1 MLSEQANTQKT
12 AQSRASS
19 VSQVGARSLLHSKLG
34 DRLVLLSALRKSFTV
49 AALMLLVGLNN
60 SELAIAQSP
69 TVLKDIV
76 FSRLVGESVHINF
89 VTDGTVNEPGS
100 FVTDQPARIALD
112 FFGVSSELAQ
122 RKLDIKTGKVES
134 ITTVQAG
141 DRTRVVIN
149 LYDTARYELLPAS
162 NGYSITVFNS
172 EIDNSAIVQPKPFAA
187 RPEVA
192 TTQAVQNIDFRRSE
206 AGGGKLVVD
215 LNDPGV
221 TVDTRESDGEI
232 IVDLLGVAL
241 PSSLERRLD
250 VVDFATPVQTVDAFQ
265 NGDNV
270 RIVVVPQGKYQHLS
284 FQTGNRFNLIVDPIV
299 ETDADRERL
308 AQEELGFAGERLS
321 INLQKID
328 VRSALAVIADF
339 TGINFVTSD
348 SVQGEISVN
357 LKDVPW
363 DQALD
368 VIMRSKGLSKRQTGN
383 VIWVAPTKEIQEFE
397 EEELKANA
405 IAAEF
410 APLTSEMIKISYAKA
425 EELAEVIK
433 SVGSNEASADGAQGD
448 PNRQFVG
455 ESSSSSSLS
464 GGMGF
469 GAGGVS
475 TSNSLLTPRG
485 SVTADART
493 NTLLIQDVAEKIREI
508 RLLVEQLDKPVR
520 QVLIETRIVE
530 ATDTFSRELGA
541 RLGFQRITDAARFPG
556 SNGSDIGEFVSSGTT
571 EGLTVIQNSQLDDEP
586 GLLFDNSRGTPG
598 GLAVDLGANGIG
610 QNQAASYAFD
620 IFKAGVGY
628 AHLITLELSALQA
641 DGRGKVVASPRL
653 ITANQKEA
661 SIRQGEERVFE
672 LEGSQVAGIETKEA
686 VLKLVVTPQITP
698 DDRVIMDVQVNQDT
712 FIPGTAGNLSIKE
725 VKTQVLADNGE
736 TIIIGGIYQEEN
748 QYSETKVPFL
758 GDIPVLGNLFKKK
771 SKTDN
776 RIELLIFL
784 TPKIISPKL
793 DLG

>member
-1 MLSEQANTQKT
+1 MLDLVTVRKLPKIVILSLVMAFAIVSVAYIDRVN
-12 AQSRASS
+12 AQN
-19 VSQVGARSLLHSKLG
+19 Q
-34 DRLVLLSALRKSFTV
+34 TT
-49 AALMLLVGLNN
+49 M
-60 SELAIAQSP
+60 
-69 TVLKDIV
+69 TDIV
-76 FSRLVGESVHINF
+76 FSRLAGDSVQINF
-89 VTDGTVNEPGS
+89 LTDADLTEPGS

-112 FFGVSSELAQ
+112 FFGVSADLAQ
-122 RKLDIKTGKVES
+122 RKLDIKTGSVDSVSAIE
-134 ITTVQAG
+134 VG
-141 DRTRVVIN
+141 DRTRVVVN
-149 LYDTARYELLPAS
+149 LYESSRYELLPVE
-162 NGYSITVFNS
+162 NGYSITIFSN
-172 EIDNSAIVQPKPFAA
+172 EADNSRIIEPKPFAPK
-187 RPEVA
+187 PEVVA
-192 TTQAVQNIDFRRSE
+192 SERVENIDFRRSE
-206 AGGGKLVVD
+206 AGGGKLIVD
-215 LNDPGV
+215 FNDPGI

-232 IVDLLGVAL
+232 IVDILGAAL

-270 RIVVVPQGKYQHLS
+270 RLVVVPQGQYQHVA
-284 FQTGNRFNLIVDPIV
+284 FQTGSRFNLVVDPIIV
-299 ETDADRERL
+299 TEDDLERI
-308 AQEELGFAGERLS
+308 AQEELGFTGERLS

-348 SVQGEISVN
+348 SVEGEISISLN
-357 LKDVPW
+357 DVPW

-383 VIWVAPTKEIQEFE
+383 VIWVAPTSEIQEYE
-397 EEELKANA
+397 EEELRANA
-405 IAAEF
+405 VAAEF
-410 APLTSEMIKISYAKA
+410 APLISEMIVVSYAKA

-433 SVGSNEASADGAQGD
+433 NVGSSSASADGDSSLQLVGDTGQG
-448 PNRQFVG
+448 
-455 ESSSSSSLS
+455 LS
-464 GGMGF
+464 GGTDSSGSL
-469 GAGGVS
+469 GG
-475 TSNSLLTPRG
+475 SNTLLTPRG
-485 SVTADART
+485 SVTADVRT
-493 NTLLIQDVAEKIREI
+493 NTLLIQDVPAKVREI
-508 RLLVEQLDKPVR
+508 RQLVERLDTPVR

-541 RLGFQRITDAARFPG
+541 RLGFQRITDNARFPG
-556 SNGSDIGEFVSSGTT
+556 SNSSDIGNFVGSGTT
-571 EGLTVIQNSQLDDEP
+571 EGLQVIQNSRIDDEP
-586 GLLFDNSRGTPG
+586 GLIFDSSRGAPG

-610 QNQAASYAFD
+610 NQDAASYAFD
-620 IFKAGVGY
+620 VFKAGVGY

-672 LEGSQVAGIETKEA
+672 LEGAQVAGIQTKEA

-748 QYSETKVPFL
+748 QFSETKVPFL

-771 SKTDN
+771 SRLDN